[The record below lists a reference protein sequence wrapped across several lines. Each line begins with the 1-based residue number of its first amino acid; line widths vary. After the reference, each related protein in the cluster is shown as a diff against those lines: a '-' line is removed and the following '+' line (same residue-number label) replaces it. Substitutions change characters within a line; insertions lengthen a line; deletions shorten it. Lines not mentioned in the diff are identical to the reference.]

1 MNLSSLKAPLLL
13 LAVAVAVAFLR
24 IRSLDRL
31 AVLKHPEAHPADP
44 LSERA
49 PALDRDSAV
58 SERLDRTNRLAQGL
72 QREAEIKAGAE
83 EHVPRQAAERIDV
96 DRFAHGA
103 RR

>member
-1 MNLSSLKAPLLL
+1 MLM
-13 LAVAVAVAFLR
+13 LAVGVAVGFFR
-24 IRSLDRL
+24 IGSLDRL

-44 LSERA
+44 LSEGA

-58 SERLDRTNRLAQGL
+58 SERLDRTHRLAQGL
-72 QREAEIKAGAE
+72 QRKAEIEAGPE